1 MSEKAWISWVLPI
14 KLLTS
19 AFIIMDKIK
28 SIVCLFVFLLATFSC
43 TDNYQENNGLNG
55 KNEKTYDKQIQ
66 DLMAK
71 MSLNEKIGQLNMLS
85 GDWSVTGPVIRSN
98 FAKAIKAGKV
108 GAMLNCY
115 TAAYTHKLMKLAVD
129 STRLGIPLLFG
140 YDVIHGQRTI
150 FPIPLGESCS
160 WDLDLIKKAARI
172 AAEEASAEG
181 IQWTFAPMVDITRDP
196 RWGRVMEGSGEDPW
210 YGSLVAKARVFGF
223 QGKNLANNNT
233 ILACVKHGVAYGAPI
248 AGRDYNTVELSK
260 RTLFQTYLPPY
271 HAAVEAGVATAM
283 TAFNEIDGTPC
294 TSNAWIWNDL
304 FRKQWRFKGLVVSDY
319 AAINELV
326 KHGVAKNVPDAD
338 VLALHAGVDMDMM
351 GMGYVKNLKKALEQ
365 KKVSMDEINKAV
377 YRILKAKYELGL
389 FDDPF
394 KYCNDKREKTELMTP
409 EKLAFARKDARES
422 MVLLK
427 NRNHLLPFS
436 KKIHSIALIGPLAND
451 KYDMIGSWSAAGD
464 RYTKPV
470 TLLEGVKNKL
480 GSQVKIW
487 YAKGTEINTNS
498 TKGFARAIQLAKKAD
513 VVLLALGE
521 SSNMSGEA
529 SSRTHLDLPGNQN
542 QLADAIF
549 KVNKNTAVILMNG
562 RPLTIS
568 NLDFVSPAI
577 LETWFAGTEAGNAI
591 ADVVFGDYNPSGKLT
606 MTFPRNVGQI
616 PIFYSHKNTGR
627 PMDPNNHYTSKYID
641 SPNSPLYPFGYGLS
655 YTTFTYKNMEL
666 NKKEISTSDTLRVSV
681 TLTNMGNYDGTEVAQ
696 LYIRDLVGSVTRP
709 VKELR
714 GFKRVFLKKGQ
725 SEQITFSLT
734 NSDLAFYRKDMSWGS
749 EPGTF
754 EVFVGSNSETQYKMS
769 FVLE

>member
-1 MSEKAWISWVLPI
+1 
-14 KLLTS
+14 
-19 AFIIMDKIK
+19 MDKIK
-28 SIVCLFVFLLATFSC
+28 SIGWVFVFLLAMVSC
-43 TDNYQENNGLNG
+43 TPKHQENQTATNKNG
-55 KNEKTYDKQIQ
+55 KSYDSQIR

-71 MSLNEKIGQLNMLS
+71 MSLDEKIGQLNMLS

-98 FAKAIKAGKV
+98 FAKQIKAGNV

-115 TAAYTHKLMKLAVD
+115 TADYTRKLMKLSVD

-160 WDLDLIKKAARI
+160 WDLPMMQKAARI

-196 RWGRVMEGSGEDPW
+196 RWGRVMEGAGEDPW
-210 YGSLVAKARVFGF
+210 YGSLVAKARVRGF
-223 QGKNLANNNT
+223 QGKNLADDNT

-294 TSNAWIWNDL
+294 TSNAWLWNDL
-304 FRKQWRFKGLVVSDY
+304 FRKQWGFQGLVVSDY
-319 AAINELV
+319 TAINELV
-326 KHGVAKNVPDAD
+326 KHGVAKDIPDAD

-351 GMGYVKNLKKALEQ
+351 GMGYVKNLKKSLEQ
-365 KKVSMDEINKAV
+365 KKISIDEINKAV

-394 KYCNDKREKTELMTP
+394 KYCSNKREKTELMSP
-409 EKLAFARKDARES
+409 EKLAFARKIARES

-427 NRNHLLPFS
+427 NKHHLLPVS
-436 KKIHSIALIGPLAND
+436 KDIHSIAIIGPLADN
-451 KYDMIGSWSAAGD
+451 KYDLIGAWSAAGD
-464 RYTKPV
+464 RYKKPV
-470 TLLEGVKNKL
+470 SLLQGIKKKL
-480 GSQVKIW
+480 GSGVKIY
-487 YAKGTEINTNS
+487 YAKGTEINTTS
-498 TKGFARAIQLAKKAD
+498 TQGFTKAIQIAKKAD
-513 VVLLALGE
+513 FVLLALGE

-542 QLADAIF
+542 QLADAII
-549 KVNKNTAVILMNG
+549 KANKNTAVILMNG
-562 RPLTIS
+562 RPLTIEHL
-568 NLDFVSPAI
+568 NTIAPAI
-577 LETWFAGTEAGNAI
+577 LETWFSGTEAGNAI

-627 PMDPNNHYTSKYID
+627 PMNPNDHYTSKYID
-641 SPNSPLYPFGYGLS
+641 SPNTPLYPFGYGLS
-655 YTTFTYKNMEL
+655 YTTFSYAGLTLNNKN
-666 NKKEISTSDTLRVSV
+666 ISNSDTLRVSL
-681 TLTNMGNYDGTEVAQ
+681 TLSNTGNYDGTEIAQ

-714 GFKRVFLKKGQ
+714 GFKKVFLKKGESKQ
-725 SEQITFSLT
+725 LTFLLT
-734 NSDLAFYRKDMSWGS
+734 NEDLSFYRKDMTWGS
-749 EPGTF
+749 EPGAF
-754 EVFVGSNSETQYKMS
+754 EVFVGTNSDTDYKTS
-769 FVLE
+769 FVLK